1 MLECPE
7 IIIIFIMM
15 KLELGHNNREEP
27 VGTFVCKYPFS
38 VGITRACR
46 IVINICYNCRGGM
59 SLLLTI
65 DK

>member
-38 VGITRACR
+38 VGIT
-46 IVINICYNCRGGM
+46 
-59 SLLLTI
+59 
-65 DK
+65 

>member
-1 MLECPE
+1 
-7 IIIIFIMM
+7 MM

-27 VGTFVCKYPFS
+27 VETFVCKYPFS